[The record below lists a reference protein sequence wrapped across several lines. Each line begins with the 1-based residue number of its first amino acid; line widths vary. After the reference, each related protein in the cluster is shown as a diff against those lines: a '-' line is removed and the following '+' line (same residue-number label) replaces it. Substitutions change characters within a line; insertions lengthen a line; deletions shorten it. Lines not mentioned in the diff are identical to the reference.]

1 MQLVF
6 YLPIVLGALLALA
19 AVLGVMDVSVDVDLD
34 ADADADHDA
43 DGEHGAGALEL
54 LGVGRAPLGVLVMSA
69 CFLFGLSGLAAE
81 VLGAPAWVAALVATA
96 VSLVGT
102 GLIAR
107 VFGRLVPTKE
117 TYASRKTDLLGR
129 VGTAELAV
137 DARFGV
143 AHVTDAGGARIQI
156 RCRTLDDTPIPRGEP
171 LVVADYDDES
181 DTFLVGRLPS

>member
-6 YLPIVLGALLALA
+6 YLPIALGALLALA
-19 AVLGVMDVSVDVDLD
+19 AVLGVMDVSVDVELD

-43 DGEHGAGALEL
+43 DGEHGAGALDL

-181 DTFLVGRLPS
+181 DMFLVGRLPS